1 MRGLKCSGLTGFSH
15 KRFLFAQHYPRR
27 FDKIKLTN
35 YTLRMQLNPLFHTY
49 KNISFL
55 PRIVWKNICRLL
67 LVSKLIIME
76 NNKILSAAFID
87 ILFDGRNKEY
97 GAYQLRK
104 SYNKRVATALV
115 VTGSFILLLFLGS
128 ALANALDKKNNS
140 LLPVEQIVELTE
152 VDQPKKI
159 EPPVV
164 QPPKQLT
171 EPPKVKMEQF
181 TPPEIKP
188 DNEVKPDEQ
197 PPLVDD
203 LANAVISTI
212 KQDGIDADNTIIA
225 PPVEGSGNV
234 VAPKADLQD
243 YDITFTKVED
253 PATFPG
259 GMDGWRRHLER
270 NLHYPE
276 AAIDNETQGVVKV
289 QMVVDKFGKIT
300 EVVALNDPGNG
311 LAEEAVRVIK
321 QGPNWVPAEQN
332 GVKVAYRFVQAITF
346 QM

>member
-1 MRGLKCSGLTGFSH
+1 
-15 KRFLFAQHYPRR
+15 
-27 FDKIKLTN
+27 
-35 YTLRMQLNPLFHTY
+35 
-49 KNISFL
+49 
-55 PRIVWKNICRLL
+55 
-67 LVSKLIIME
+67 ME

-104 SYNKRVATALV
+104 SYNKRVATALI

-128 ALANALDKKNNS
+128 ALANALDKKDNS

-164 QPPKQLT
+164 PPPKQIT
-171 EPPKVKMEQF
+171 EPPKVEMKQF
-181 TPPEIKP
+181 TPPVIMQDDKVKEDEKP
-188 DNEVKPDEQ
+188 PENTE
-197 PPLVDD
+197 
-203 LANAVISTI
+203 LADAIIGTENIEGE
-212 KQDGIDADNTIIA
+212 KFDGVIA
-225 PPVEGSGNV
+225 PPLETGTGDV
-234 VAPKADLQD
+234 VAPVAKVQD
-243 YDITFTKVED
+243 YEGIFVKVEEE
-253 PATFPG
+253 AMFPG
-259 GMDGWRRHLER
+259 GRDGWRRHLER
-270 NLHYPE
+270 HLQYPE
-276 AAIDNETQGVVKV
+276 AAIDNETQGIVRV

-321 QGPNWVPAEQN
+321 EGPNWKPAEQN

>member
-1 MRGLKCSGLTGFSH
+1 
-15 KRFLFAQHYPRR
+15 
-27 FDKIKLTN
+27 
-35 YTLRMQLNPLFHTY
+35 MQLNPLFHTY

-55 PRIVWKNICRLL
+55 PQIVWKNICRLL
-67 LVSKLIIME
+67 LASKLIIME

-104 SYNKRVATALV
+104 SYNKRVATALI
-115 VTGSFILLLFLGS
+115 VTGSFVLLLFLGS
-128 ALANALDKKNNS
+128 ALANALDKKDNS
-140 LLPVEQIVELTE
+140 LLPVDVIVELAP
-152 VDQPKKI
+152 VDQTKKI

-164 QPPKQLT
+164 QPPKQIT
-171 EPPKVKMEQF
+171 EPPKVEMKQF
-181 TPPEIKP
+181 TPPIITV
-188 DNEVKPDEQ
+188 DDEVKENET
-197 PPLVDD
+197 PPENEE
-203 LANAVISTI
+203 LADAVISTI
-212 KQDGIDADNTIIA
+212 DQTGIKDPGIVAPPLETGTGDEIA
-225 PPVEGSGNV
+225 P
-234 VAPKADLQD
+234 VAKVQD
-243 YDITFTKVED
+243 YDGIFVKVEEE
-253 PATFPG
+253 AIFPG
-259 GMDGWRRHLER
+259 GRDGWKRHLER
-270 NLHYPE
+270 HLQYPE

-321 QGPNWVPAEQN
+321 EGPNWKPAEQN

>member
-1 MRGLKCSGLTGFSH
+1 
-15 KRFLFAQHYPRR
+15 
-27 FDKIKLTN
+27 
-35 YTLRMQLNPLFHTY
+35 
-49 KNISFL
+49 
-55 PRIVWKNICRLL
+55 
-67 LVSKLIIME
+67 ME

-104 SYNKRVATALV
+104 SYNKRVATALI
-115 VTGSFILLLFLGS
+115 VTGSFVLLLFLGS
-128 ALANALDKKNNS
+128 VLANALDKKDNS
-140 LLPVEQIVELTE
+140 LLPVEQTIVIDQVDPLKKTE
-152 VDQPKKI
+152 Q
-159 EPPVV
+159 PVV
-164 QPPKQLT
+164 QPPKQIT

-181 TPPEIKP
+181 TAPEIKP
-188 DNEVKPDEQ
+188 DNEVKADEQ

-212 KQDGIDADNTIIA
+212 KQDGIDTDNTIVA
-225 PPVEGSGNV
+225 PPVEPGSGSV
-234 VAPKADLQD
+234 VVPKADLQD
-243 YDITFTKVED
+243 YDITFTKVEN

-270 NLHYPE
+270 HLRYPE

-311 LAEEAVRVIK
+311 LADEAVRVIK
-321 QGPNWVPAEQN
+321 EGPNWKPAEQN
-332 GVKVAYRFVQAITF
+332 GKPVAYRFVQAITF

>member
-1 MRGLKCSGLTGFSH
+1 
-15 KRFLFAQHYPRR
+15 
-27 FDKIKLTN
+27 
-35 YTLRMQLNPLFHTY
+35 MQLNPLFHTY

-55 PRIVWKNICRLL
+55 PRIVWKNIYRLL
-67 LVSKLIIME
+67 LESKLIIME

-104 SYNKRVATALV
+104 SYNKRVATALI

-128 ALANALDKKNNS
+128 ALANALDKKDNS

-164 QPPKQLT
+164 PPPKQIT
-171 EPPKVKMEQF
+171 EPPKVEMKQF
-181 TPPEIKP
+181 TPPVIMQDDKVKEDEKP
-188 DNEVKPDEQ
+188 PENTE
-197 PPLVDD
+197 
-203 LANAVISTI
+203 LADAIIGTENIEGE
-212 KQDGIDADNTIIA
+212 KFDGVIA
-225 PPVEGSGNV
+225 PPLETGTGDV
-234 VAPKADLQD
+234 VAPVAKVQD
-243 YDITFTKVED
+243 YEGIFVKVEEE
-253 PATFPG
+253 AMFPG
-259 GMDGWRRHLER
+259 GRDGWRRHLER
-270 NLHYPE
+270 HLQYPE
-276 AAIDNETQGVVKV
+276 AAIDNETQGIVRV

-321 QGPNWVPAEQN
+321 EGPNWKPAEQN